1 MAAAQ
6 PETVVSPPSWWRRV
20 VARAGLDLIALAA
33 FSLGLAT
40 LAIVYGGR
48 WTLYQGSV
56 LWPLGVLLALLAI
69 NLVARWRGLVARD
82 AEVRSE
88 VRRRVLTTV
97 RDWLPVILLIFVYQN
112 LRAFTGLIRT
122 DSIDLQ
128 LWALDV
134 KLFGVEPVLVA
145 QRFANPWLTDWF
157 AFTYTLYFI
166 IPLTLATTLYV
177 RGHREDFREL
187 MLGVVAVMYA
197 GFLMFIIFP
206 AGPPRFCPELMP
218 LFDPPKLAGRFG
230 FFEATTGGWDRLNP
244 IKVHAS
250 FPSLHCALSATALC
264 YTWRF
269 RRAVGGRTMFL
280 VFLPLVVSLWISTI
294 YLRHHWIVDSFAGIG
309 LAIVVFAITP
319 HLRRWYS
326 SLTVSET

>member
-1 MAAAQ
+1 MAPAP
-6 PETVVSPPSWWRRV
+6 PETVASPPSWWRRL
-20 VARAGLDLIALAA
+20 VARVGLDLLALAA
-33 FSLGLAT
+33 FSLVLAT
-40 LAIVYGGR
+40 LALVYGAR
-48 WTLYQGSV
+48 WTIYQGSV
-56 LWPLGVLLALLAI
+56 LWPLGVVLVLVLVNLL
-69 NLVARWRGLVARD
+69 ARWRGLVARD
-82 AEVRSE
+82 AAVRGE
-88 VRRRVLTTV
+88 VRRSVLGTV
-97 RDWLPVILLIFVYQN
+97 RDWLPMILLIFVYQN

-134 KLFGVEPVLVA
+134 KLFGVEPVLFA

-187 MLGVVAVMYA
+187 MLAVVAVMYA
-197 GFLMFIIFP
+197 GFLMFIVFP
-206 AGPPRFCPELMP
+206 AGPPRFCPEIMP
-218 LFDPPKLAGRFG
+218 LFEPPRLTGRFG

-244 IKVHAS
+244 DKVRAS
-250 FPSLHCALSATALC
+250 FPSLHCALSATALF

-269 RRAVGGRTMFL
+269 RRGVGGRAMFL

-294 YLRHHWIVDSFAGIG
+294 YLRHHWIVDSFAGLG
-309 LAIVVFAITP
+309 LAVVVFALTP
-319 HLRRWYS
+319 HLRRWS
-326 SLTVSET
+326 ASLAVSKS

>member
-1 MAAAQ
+1 MSEPSWLRRAAA
-6 PETVVSPPSWWRRV
+6 RI
-20 VARAGLDLIALAA
+20 GLDLIALGV

-56 LWPLGVLLALLAI
+56 LWPLGVLLVLLAI

-82 AEVRSE
+82 PEVRAE

-97 RDWLPVILLIFVYQN
+97 RDWLPLILLIFVYQN

-134 KLFGVEPVLVA
+134 KLFGVEPVLFA
-145 QRFANPWLTDWF
+145 QRFADPWLTDWF

-166 IPLTLATTLYV
+166 IPLTMVTTLYL
-177 RGHREDFREL
+177 RGHREDFREV
-187 MLGVVAVMYA
+187 MLGVVAVMYG
-197 GFLMFIIFP
+197 GFIMFIIFP
-206 AGPPRFCPELMP
+206 AGPPRFCPEIMP
-218 LFDPPKLAGRFG
+218 LFDPPKLTGKLG

-244 IKVHAS
+244 DKVRAS
-250 FPSLHCALSATALC
+250 FPSLHCALSATALF

-269 RRAVGGRTMFL
+269 RRALGGRMMFF
-280 VFLPLVVSLWISTI
+280 VFLPLVVSLWISTV
-294 YLRHHWIVDSFAGIG
+294 YLRHHWIVDCFAGIA
-309 LAIVVFAITP
+309 LATVVFIATP
-319 HLRRWYS
+319 YLRRWYS
-326 SLTVSET
+326 VLGSATGASPPSPG